1 MKITTNGRELN
12 DALNGIAGV
21 GDSHSLALAQAFS
34 ALARCLDTQTGHDIT
49 LLADVLDDAVTV
61 SIVTGKASSALA
73 PDEPWENPHL
83 AEIDRE
89 RQASRSEEDAAEAER
104 IRAVLAANPEQS

>member
-73 PDEPWENPHL
+73 PDVPWQNPHL
-83 AEIDRE
+83 EEIDRE
-89 RQASRSEEDAAEAER
+89 RQAAKKQEDDAEAEH
-104 IRAVLAANPEQS
+104 IRELLER